1 MIILNEYILEMN
13 HISKSFPGVKA
24 LDDVSL
30 KVRPGSVHALVGENG
45 AGKSTLM
52 KCLFGIYIKDSGE
65 ILISGK
71 NEEITSTKQALDLGI
86 SMIPQEL
93 HPIKFRPVMEN
104 IWLGRFPKKGIVVDK
119 RTMIQKTKELFR
131 QVDLDIDPEALA
143 DTLSPSNLQLME
155 IAKAVSYNS
164 KIVIMDEP
172 TSSLTE
178 NETAHL
184 FKVIESL
191 KAKGCAI
198 IYISHKMEEILK
210 ICDEVTIMRDGKYL
224 GTWPAS
230 DMTTDEIISMMVGR
244 ELTNRFPQKTYVPG
258 TETVLKVNDLCSVV
272 PNSFQHV
279 SFELHKGEILGIGG
293 LVGAQRTELVE
304 SIFGLRGI
312 MSGDIIKD
320 GKKIQINSVS
330 DAKKNGFALVTE
342 ERRTSGIFGH
352 LSVLDN
358 TSIAAQ
364 RKFASHGVLNE
375 GKRKKAAIAE
385 NKKLNVKT
393 PSMTKAIEDLS
404 GGNQQKVLIA
414 RWLLMDPDILILD
427 EPTRGIDVGAKYEIY
442 TIMLSLIE
450 NGKSVIMISSEMPE
464 LLGMADRIMV
474 MCEGRVTG
482 TLDRKDADQVSI
494 MKLATASKQ
503 N

>member
-1 MIILNEYILEMN
+1 MNEYILEMN

-65 ILISGK
+65 ILINGK

-198 IYISHKMEEILK
+198 IYISHKM
-210 ICDEVTIMRDGKYL
+210 
-224 GTWPAS
+224 
-230 DMTTDEIISMMVGR
+230 
-244 ELTNRFPQKTYVPG
+244 
-258 TETVLKVNDLCSVV
+258 
-272 PNSFQHV
+272 
-279 SFELHKGEILGIGG
+279 
-293 LVGAQRTELVE
+293 
-304 SIFGLRGI
+304 
-312 MSGDIIKD
+312 
-320 GKKIQINSVS
+320 
-330 DAKKNGFALVTE
+330 
-342 ERRTSGIFGH
+342 
-352 LSVLDN
+352 
-358 TSIAAQ
+358 
-364 RKFASHGVLNE
+364 
-375 GKRKKAAIAE
+375 
-385 NKKLNVKT
+385 
-393 PSMTKAIEDLS
+393 
-404 GGNQQKVLIA
+404 
-414 RWLLMDPDILILD
+414 
-427 EPTRGIDVGAKYEIY
+427 
-442 TIMLSLIE
+442 
-450 NGKSVIMISSEMPE
+450 
-464 LLGMADRIMV
+464 
-474 MCEGRVTG
+474 
-482 TLDRKDADQVSI
+482 
-494 MKLATASKQ
+494 
-503 N
+503 